1 MTFANIIKSAMI
13 VSGTKEFVIIV
24 HRLGR
29 HGFFRFPMTTTEM
42 TYVQIYRE
50 REKINPA
57 PAPPVVAALTRQQFD
72 LLALTNNFC
81 SWYKRVLAERNLQL
95 RTKISD
101 AIPRYFFGN
110 PLLTRHLFFATAR
123 NSLLYLGAGGVF
135 LEIEPEQLAGRRY
148 AIHFNITSPGN
159 GMPPAKEKDL
169 FQPSPEQSKQTA
181 RDNFSSR
188 SANLYYAKVIAT
200 ILGGGIRV
208 ENRYGFGTRY
218 QVNVRLLSSLV

>member
-24 HRLGR
+24 HRLELR
-29 HGFFRFPMTTTEM
+29 FFNFPVTTTEM

-57 PAPPVVAALTRQQFD
+57 PVPSVDAGVTRQQFD
-72 LLALTNNFC
+72 LLALINNFC
-81 SWYKRVLAERNLQL
+81 SWYKQVLTDRNLQL

-101 AIPRYFFGN
+101 GIPRYCFGN
-110 PLLTRHLFFATAR
+110 PLLMRHLFFATAR
-123 NSLLYLGAGGVF
+123 NSLLYLAAAEVF

-148 AIHFNITSPGN
+148 AIHFNITSPGK

-169 FQPSPEQSKQTA
+169 FQPSPGPVRQTA
-181 RDNFSSR
+181 RNGFSSR
-188 SANLYYAKVIAT
+188 SANLYYAEMIAT

-208 ENRYGFGTRY
+208 ENRFGFGTRY
-218 QVNVRLLSSLV
+218 QINVRLLSSPV